1 MAEPHPRLRKFAE
14 WVRRRRPDAEASR
27 GGEVDVEMRAIASSN
42 LFDPSF
48 YLIEGPDVQQANLDP
63 IFHFCV
69 YGWREGR
76 RPNLYFDPLWY
87 RDRYLGGPR
96 SQLNPLA
103 HYIGVGESAG
113 CRPICFFDPLW
124 YKTAYA
130 LAYSESALRH
140 YLAHRRSQRF
150 APNAHFDLEFYL
162 ARYGAEIGPNRDPFA
177 HLLRC
182 GADRD
187 LDPSPTFDSAA
198 YRRVLGPNPLAPS
211 SSAASERN
219 IPFIRY
225 LEILAGAPSEYPPL

>member
-1 MAEPHPRLRKFAE
+1 MAEPLSRLKKFAE
-14 WVRRRRPDAEASR
+14 WVARLRADPDAASR
-27 GGEVDVEMRAIASSN
+27 VDELDVETSAIASSG

-63 IFHFCV
+63 IHHFCL

-87 RDRYLGGPR
+87 QDRYLGAAR
-96 SQLNPLA
+96 SQVNPLA
-103 HYIGVGESAG
+103 HYIGGGESAG

-124 YKTAYA
+124 YKTTYA
-130 LAYSESALRH
+130 LPYSVSPLRH

-150 APNAHFDLEFYL
+150 SPNAHFDLEFYL
-162 ARYGAEIGPNRDPFA
+162 TRYGAEIGPNRDPFA

-198 YRRVLGPNPLAPS
+198 YRASMPPPGAAPP
-211 SSAASERN
+211 ERR
-219 IPFIRY
+219 IPFIHY
-225 LEILAGAPSEYPPL
+225 LDVSTGASAENPPPEGG